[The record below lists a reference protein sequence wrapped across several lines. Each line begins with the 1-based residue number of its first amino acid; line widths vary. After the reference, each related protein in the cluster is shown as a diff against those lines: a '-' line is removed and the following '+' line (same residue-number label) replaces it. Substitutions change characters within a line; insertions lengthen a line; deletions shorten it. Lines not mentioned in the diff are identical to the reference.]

1 LAAVKVIAPVLGALA
16 LAAPAAGQT
25 PIIDQASNSA
35 RARSVY
41 VHPGTNLLTPAE
53 ARQLERQIEQEA
65 QGPLYIAILPEVAR
79 QEVDGT
85 ATGVVLEMNRR
96 IVTTNP
102 PAVHAVVVGNQFR
115 AVNRDI
121 PAGDL
126 ATEAFQAH
134 RDEGVAAVLSDFVR
148 RVGEARSARAVPA
161 PREEESNG
169 FPYWLL
175 AVGGGI
181 AGLLG
186 LRALRRRQRR
196 ERELG
201 EVKATARE
209 DLVAL
214 ADDVTE
220 LDVEVER
227 DPRAKEA
234 YTNAM
239 EAYQRADD
247 AFDRARSPAEIS
259 RVTSAL
265 AESRF
270 EMETAKA
277 LLAGKPPPEA
287 RPPCFFDPRHGPSV
301 RDVPWESPSGG
312 SILVPACEAD
322 ARLVD
327 AGEEPEGR
335 QVLVGGERRPY
346 WESPSHQPWASG
358 FFGGAASGLFLGSAF
373 APSEADA
380 AAQDFGGNDVG
391 GDDVGGGGDFD
402 SGSGDFGGG
411 GDF

>member
-1 LAAVKVIAPVLGALA
+1 VAAVRVIAAVLGALA
-16 LAAPAAGQT
+16 LAAPAAAQT
-25 PIIDQASNSA
+25 PIIDRAADSA
-35 RARSVY
+35 RGSSVY

-53 ARQLERQIEQEA
+53 VRRLEGQIEEEA
-65 QGPLYIAILPEVAR
+65 RGPLYIAILPATAR
-79 QEVDGT
+79 READGT
-85 ATGVVLEMNRR
+85 TTGVVLEMNRR
-96 IVTTNP
+96 IITTNP

-134 RDEGVAAVLSDFVR
+134 REEGVGAVLSDFVH
-148 RVGEARSARAVPA
+148 RVGEARSAQAEPA
-161 PREEESNG
+161 PQGEESDG

-181 AGLLG
+181 AAFLG
-186 LRALRRRQRR
+186 LRFFRRRQRR
-196 ERELG
+196 DRELA

-214 ADDVTE
+214 ADDVSE
-220 LDVEVER
+220 LDAEVER
-227 DPRAKEA
+227 DPQAKEA
-234 YTNAM
+234 YTRAI

-247 AFDRARSPAEIS
+247 AFDRARSPADIS

-277 LLAGKPPPEA
+277 LLAGKPPPQA

-301 RDVPWESPSGG
+301 RDVPWESPGGG

-327 AGEEPEGR
+327 AGEEPKAR
-335 QVLVGGERRPY
+335 QVLVGGRRRPY
-346 WESPSHQPWASG
+346 WESPSHQPWATG
-358 FFGGAASGLFLGSAF
+358 FFGGAAAGLFLGSAF
-373 APSEADA
+373 APSEAEA
-380 AAQDFGGNDVG
+380 APEDSG
-391 GDDVGGGGDFD
+391 GDDVGGGGDFGD
-402 SGSGDFGGG
+402 GGGDFGGG